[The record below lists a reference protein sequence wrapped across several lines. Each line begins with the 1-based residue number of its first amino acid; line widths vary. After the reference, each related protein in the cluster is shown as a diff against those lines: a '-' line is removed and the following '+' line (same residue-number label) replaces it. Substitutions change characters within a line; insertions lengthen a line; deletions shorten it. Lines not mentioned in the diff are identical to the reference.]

1 MNNKQLVKV
10 SSKSNP
16 GAIAGAI
23 AGLLGEEVVVELQ
36 AIGAGAVNVAVK
48 SIAIARKY
56 VAPSGINL
64 SCIPVF
70 VDINIGGEDRTGIK
84 FVLVTK

>member
-23 AGLLGEEVVVELQ
+23 AGLLGEEAVVELQ

-70 VDINIGGEDRTGIK
+70 VDINIGGENRTGIK